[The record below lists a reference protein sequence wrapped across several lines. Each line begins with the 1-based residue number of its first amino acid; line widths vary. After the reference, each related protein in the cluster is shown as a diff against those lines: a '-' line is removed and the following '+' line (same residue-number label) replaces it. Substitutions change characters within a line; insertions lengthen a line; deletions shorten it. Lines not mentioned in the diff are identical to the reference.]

1 MIICSTGCVCTQS
14 LSLAQLF
21 AVQWTIANQAPLPM
35 KFSRQECW
43 SRVPFPTPGD
53 LPDSGIEPVSLASP
67 ILAGRFFT
75 TAPTRKPTIISRV
88 THIAAYG
95 KTSFFLMTE

>member
-53 LPDSGIEPVSLASP
+53 LPDSGIEPVSLVSP
-67 ILAGRFFT
+67 ALTDRFFIT
-75 TAPTRKPTIISRV
+75 SAIGKPL
-88 THIAAYG
+88 H
-95 KTSFFLMTE
+95 